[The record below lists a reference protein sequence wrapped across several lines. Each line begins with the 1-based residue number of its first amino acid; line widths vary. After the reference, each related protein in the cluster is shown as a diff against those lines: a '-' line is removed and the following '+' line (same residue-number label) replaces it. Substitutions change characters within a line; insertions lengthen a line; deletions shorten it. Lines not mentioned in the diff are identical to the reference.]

1 MREVTTVRL
10 FVYSMRTFDELPC
23 FEKFCAKYQVEYA
36 YTTETPCLENL
47 ELARGYDVVD
57 IITTIFNR
65 PMIDKLHEM
74 GVRCIATRTIGY
86 DHVDVEYAK
95 SLGIGVIHISYSPN
109 SVADYTIMMMLMGCR
124 RMKHIMERA
133 AIQDYTLKGK
143 IGREIQDCTVGI
155 VGTGRIGKTVI
166 RHLSG
171 FGCRMLAYDLYESEE
186 VKKDA
191 QYVDLETLYRECDII
206 TLHAPAT
213 EDNYHMI
220 NADAIRSMKQDV
232 ILINCARGSLIDT
245 DALIDGIES
254 GKIGFAGLDVVEHES
269 GLYYFNRM
277 GEPLNNPKLAILRSY
292 SNVLV
297 SPHTAFY
304 TDEAVAN
311 MAENSIIGA
320 IKFMNG
326 EHTPF
331 EV

>member
-1 MREVTTVRL
+1 MRL

-36 YTTETPCLENL
+36 YITETPCLENL